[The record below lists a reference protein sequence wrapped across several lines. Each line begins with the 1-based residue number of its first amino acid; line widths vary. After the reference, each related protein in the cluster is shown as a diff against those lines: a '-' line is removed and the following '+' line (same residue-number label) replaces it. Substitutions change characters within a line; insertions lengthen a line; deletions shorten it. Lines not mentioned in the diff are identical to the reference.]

1 MYFTNY
7 SQTYESTLR
16 SADYHEYDERNR
28 VTERT
33 EDIPE
38 AILGNEQKMSY
49 KERGG
54 NSYVK
59 NGSLLQSSEFTIMG
73 QEIVNGKATTLSF
86 KTYNG
91 KPNLYMVTEDG
102 EHTPLFDLSSF

>member
-1 MYFTNY
+1 MYFVNY

-16 SADYHEYDERNR
+16 GADYHAYIERNR

-33 EDIPE
+33 EDLPE
-38 AILGNEQKMSY
+38 TILGNEQKMSY

-54 NSYVK
+54 NSYVRS
-59 NGSLLQSSEFTIMG
+59 GGLLQSSEFMIMG
-73 QEIVNGKATTLSF
+73 QEIVDGKVTTLSF

-91 KPNLYMVTEDG
+91 VPGLYRVSEDG
-102 EHTPLFDLSSF
+102 VHTKLI

>member
-1 MYFTNY
+1 MYFVDY

-16 SADYHEYDERNR
+16 GDAYHAEKINNR

-33 EDIPE
+33 EELTNNI
-38 AILGNEQKMSY
+38 IGNDQKMSFQ
-49 KERGG
+49 ERGG

-59 NGSLLQSSEFTIMG
+59 SGTLMQSSEFTIIG
-73 QEIVNGKATTLSF
+73 QEIVNGKVTTLSF

-91 KPNLYMVTEDG
+91 VPGLYRVSEDG
-102 EHTPLFDLSSF
+102 VHERLV